1 MRAKINDETVR
12 SMKQS
17 LMVGLT
23 LKEACEMED
32 IDVSTWRRYESK
44 HPDIKR
50 KRKRWQKALKVHAK
64 ANIAEFIYGN
74 KKKDIKPDLQMS
86 MYVLEHEAKLEAK
99 NSQNAVNRATAV
111 KLRAEAKRIEAETA
125 QINGEAGAL
134 KESTTIIDDIG
145 AIEHA
150 KDKNVKD
157 D

>member
-1 MRAKINDETVR
+1 MRAKINDETVQ

-74 KKKDIKPDLQMS
+74 KKKDIKPNLQMS

-145 AIEHA
+145 AIENA
-150 KDKNVKD
+150 KNKDVKD

>member
-1 MRAKINDETVR
+1 MRAKINNETVQ

>member
-1 MRAKINDETVR
+1 MRAKINDETVQ

-145 AIEHA
+145 AIENA
-150 KDKNVKD
+150 KNKDVKD

>member
-1 MRAKINDETVR
+1 MRAKINDETVQ

-150 KDKNVKD
+150 KDKDVKD

>member
-1 MRAKINDETVR
+1 MRAKINDETVQ

-145 AIEHA
+145 AINNA
-150 KDKNVKD
+150 KDTNVKD

>member
-1 MRAKINDETVR
+1 MRAKINDETVQ

-86 MYVLEHEAKLEAK
+86 MYVLEHEAKSEAK

-125 QINGEAGAL
+125 QINGEAGSL
-134 KESTTIIDDIG
+134 KESTIIIDDIG

-150 KDKNVKD
+150 KDKDVKD

>member
-1 MRAKINDETVR
+1 MRAKIDNETVQ

-32 IDVSTWRRYESK
+32 ISTSTWRRYEEK
-44 HPDIKR
+44 HPDIRR

-74 KKKDIKPDLQMS
+74 KKKNIEPSLQMS
-86 MYVLEHEAKLEAK
+86 MYILEHEAKLEAK
-99 NSQNAVNRATAV
+99 NSQNAVNRATAI

-145 AIEHA
+145 AIENA
-150 KDKNVKD
+150 TNKDVKD

>member
-1 MRAKINDETVR
+1 MRAKIDNETVQ

-32 IDVSTWRRYESK
+32 ISTSTWRRYEEK
-44 HPDIKR
+44 HPDIRR

-74 KKKDIKPDLQMS
+74 KKKNIKPSLQMS
-86 MYVLEHEAKLEAK
+86 MYILEHEAKLEAK
-99 NSQNAVNRATAV
+99 NSQNAVNRATAI

-145 AIEHA
+145 AIENA
-150 KDKNVKD
+150 TNKDVKD

>member
-1 MRAKINDETVR
+1 MRAKINDETVQ

-134 KESTTIIDDIG
+134 KESTIIIDDIG

>member
-1 MRAKINDETVR
+1 MRAKINEETVQ

-99 NSQNAVNRATAV
+99 NSQNAVNRATAI

-145 AIEHA
+145 AIENA
-150 KDKNVKD
+150 KDTNVKD

>member
-1 MRAKINDETVR
+1 MRAKINDETVQ

-32 IDVSTWRRYESK
+32 ISTSTWRRYEEK
-44 HPDIKR
+44 HPDIRR

-74 KKKDIKPDLQMS
+74 KKKNIKPSLQMS
-86 MYVLEHEAKLEAK
+86 MYILEHEAKLEAK
-99 NSQNAVNRATAV
+99 NSQNAVNRATAI

-145 AIEHA
+145 AIENA
-150 KDKNVKD
+150 TNKDVKD

>member
-1 MRAKINDETVR
+1 MRAKINDETVQ

-134 KESTTIIDDIG
+134 KESTIIIDDIG

-150 KDKNVKD
+150 KDKDVKD

>member
-1 MRAKINDETVR
+1 MRAKINDETVQ

-74 KKKDIKPDLQMS
+74 KKKDIKPNLQMS

-99 NSQNAVNRATAV
+99 NSQNAVNRATAI

-145 AIEHA
+145 AINNA
-150 KDKNVKD
+150 KDTNVKD

>member
-1 MRAKINDETVR
+1 MRAKINYETVQ

-150 KDKNVKD
+150 KDKDVKD

>member
-1 MRAKINDETVR
+1 MRAKINNETVQ

-150 KDKNVKD
+150 KDKDVKD

>member
-1 MRAKINDETVR
+1 MRAKINDETVQ

-145 AIEHA
+145 VIEHA
-150 KDKNVKD
+150 KDKDVKD

>member
-1 MRAKINDETVR
+1 MRAKINDETVQ

-32 IDVSTWRRYESK
+32 IDVSTWRRYELK
-44 HPDIKR
+44 HPDIRR

-125 QINGEAGAL
+125 QIDGEAGAL
-134 KESTTIIDDIG
+134 KESTIIIDDIG

>member
-1 MRAKINDETVR
+1 MRAKINDETVQ

-99 NSQNAVNRATAV
+99 NSQNAVNRATAI

-145 AIEHA
+145 AINNA
-150 KDKNVKD
+150 KDTNVKD

>member
-1 MRAKINDETVR
+1 MRAKINDETVQ

-74 KKKDIKPDLQMS
+74 KKKDIKPNLQMS

>member
-1 MRAKINDETVR
+1 MRAKINDETVQ

-125 QINGEAGAL
+125 QINGEAGAS
-134 KESTTIIDDIG
+134 KESTIIIDDIG

-150 KDKNVKD
+150 KDKDVKD

>member
-1 MRAKINDETVR
+1 MRAKINDETVQ

-86 MYVLEHEAKLEAK
+86 MYILEHEAKLEAK

>member
-1 MRAKINDETVR
+1 MRAKIDNETVQ

-32 IDVSTWRRYESK
+32 ISTSTWRRYEEK
-44 HPDIKR
+44 HPDIRR

-74 KKKDIKPDLQMS
+74 KKKNIKPSLQMS
-86 MYVLEHEAKLEAK
+86 MYILEHEAKLEAK
-99 NSQNAVNRATAV
+99 NSQNAVNRATAI

-145 AIEHA
+145 AIENA
-150 KDKNVKD
+150 KNKDVKD

>member
-1 MRAKINDETVR
+1 MRAKIDNETVQ

-32 IDVSTWRRYESK
+32 ISTSTWRRYEEK
-44 HPDIKR
+44 HPDIRR

-74 KKKDIKPDLQMS
+74 KKKNIEPSLQMS
-86 MYVLEHEAKLEAK
+86 MYILEHEAKLEAK
-99 NSQNAVNRATAV
+99 NSQNAVNRATAI

-145 AIEHA
+145 AIENA
-150 KDKNVKD
+150 KNKDVKD

>member
-1 MRAKINDETVR
+1 MRAKINDETVQ

>member
-1 MRAKINDETVR
+1 MRAKINNETVQ

-17 LMVGLT
+17 LMLGLS
-23 LKEACEMED
+23 LKDACELED
-32 IDVSTWRRYESK
+32 ISTSTWRRYETK
-44 HPDIKR
+44 HPDIRR

-74 KKKDIKPDLQMS
+74 KKKNIEPSLQMS
-86 MYVLEHEAKLEAK
+86 MYILEHEAKLEAK
-99 NSQNAVNRATAV
+99 NSQNAVNRATAI

-145 AIEHA
+145 AIENA
-150 KDKNVKD
+150 TNKDVKD